1 MSLLDRDNGV
11 KNFCG
16 THRIE
21 VEESI
26 GQTLWDPLEII
37 NANGGVPPLS
47 YGDFCHVTQT
57 LGLPKRPV
65 PNVNLKNVEFLE
77 LENKNYPEVMECL
90 TVFSSLPTPQMLG
103 IEKEDDEE
111 TVHKGGELLALRS
124 FNKKIKYKQAWEYIL
139 QL

>member
-1 MSLLDRDNGV
+1 M
-11 KNFCG
+11 
-16 THRIE
+16 
-21 VEESI
+21 EESI

-77 LENKNYPEVMECL
+77 LENKNYPEVVESL

-124 FNKKIKYKQAWEYIL
+124 FNKKIKYKQEWEHIL
-139 QL
+139 QS